1 MNTMEKV
8 MIVQMTVKTEKNGN
22 RDMTRDAS

>member
-8 MIVQMTVKTEKNGN
+8 MIVQMTVKTEKKRN